1 MKILLFFTK
10 DKSFHNDLLNAN
22 FIFRLVRTYKQGID
36 EMDVVIVKILYDLFD
51 NKNLYEVLF
60 KNNVLLMGDETGLV
74 NLTQL
79 MNTYARIL
87 GMTIFSTK
95 LLFYNIA
102 DHLQYQ
108 KKISTIEF
116 VFRQNL
122 TLGQELTINEFYSN
136 IIKPLNL
143 KDIEGITVFKALDV
157 NKRQKIRVEDFV
169 IVIDSYRD
177 DNSFYAKKI
186 SEISEKI
193 SKDGNV

>member
-1 MKILLFFTK
+1 
-10 DKSFHNDLLNAN
+10 
-22 FIFRLVRTYKQGID
+22 
-36 EMDVVIVKILYDLFD
+36 
-51 NKNLYEVLF
+51 
-60 KNNVLLMGDETGLV
+60 
-74 NLTQL
+74 

-87 GMTIFSTK
+87 GMTIFSIK

-102 DHLQYQ
+102 DYLQYQ

-157 NKRQKIRVEDFV
+157 NKR
-169 IVIDSYRD
+169 
-177 DNSFYAKKI
+177 
-186 SEISEKI
+186 
-193 SKDGNV
+193 